1 MAPVQRG
8 LISMTRLLQE
18 LHSDDAAAEGHD
30 AAAAAVDEEVDVVF

>member
-18 LHSDDAAAEGHD
+18 LHLDSAAAEGH